1 MPRPI
6 PFLFRLTVA
15 ATLALIVPIA
25 AQAAGGTAL
34 SSGPVAG
41 STAGGQG
48 GALGINEAIRDG
60 EARRG
65 AALSTGPIGPLAP
78 RAEYARLPVYVGNV
92 GDKSV
97 RLRIGPKSDTR
108 DSLQGEYTTGDAKG
122 VRLLSGE
129 WENGAFLMEESDDG
143 TRVSGNWEG
152 QIDQN
157 GAVRGTWTDAFNP
170 AIVLP
175 FFIRPFGGYL
185 VIPPF
190 DMRPNSGVTYAPPPP
205 KSSISVGNPR

>member
-1 MPRPI
+1 MSRFAKSCRVCLLAALLPA
-6 PFLFRLTVA
+6 TVF
-15 ATLALIVPIA
+15 
-25 AQAAGGTAL
+25 AAGGDSL
-34 SSGPVAG
+34 STGDGGP
-41 STAGGQG
+41 
-48 GALGINEAIRDG
+48 LGINDAIRAG

-65 AALSTGPIGPLAP
+65 TSLSTGPIRVLSP
-78 RAEYARLPVYVGNV
+78 RPEYAQYPVYVGTV
-92 GDKSV
+92 GDRTV
-97 RLRIGPKSDTR
+97 RMRVAPKTDTR
-108 DSLQGEYTTGDAKG
+108 DSLQGEYAIGDGKG

-129 WENGAFLMEESDDG
+129 WDNGSFLMEESDDG

-205 KSSISVGNPR
+205 KSSISTGKVR

>member
-1 MPRPI
+1 MP
-6 PFLFRLTVA
+6 FRLTVVA
-15 ATLALIVPIA
+15 ACAVFSSLAA
-25 AQAAGGTAL
+25 HAAGGESL
-34 SSGPVAG
+34 S
-41 STAGGQG
+41 TGGQ
-48 GALGINEAIRDG
+48 GALGINDAIRAG

-65 AALSTGPIGPLAP
+65 TSLSTGAGPLAP
-78 RAEYARLPVYVGNV
+78 RAEYAKLPVYVGNV
-92 GDKSV
+92 GDKPV
-97 RLRIGPKSDTR
+97 RLRVGPKTDTR
-108 DSLQGEYTTGDAKG
+108 DSLQGEYSTGDAKG

-129 WENGAFLMEESDDG
+129 WDNGAFLMEESDDG

-175 FFIRPFGGYL
+175 FFIRPLGGYL

-190 DMRPNSGVTYAPPPP
+190 DMRPGSGVTYAPPPP
-205 KSSISVGNPR
+205 RSSISIGNPR

>member
-1 MPRPI
+1 MVRAA
-6 PFLFRLTVA
+6 PFLSILA
-15 ATLALIVPIA
+15 ATLSLALPASGHA
-25 AQAAGGTAL
+25 ADGTSL
-34 SSGPVAG
+34 STG
-41 STAGGQG
+41 S
-48 GALGINEAIRDG
+48 LGISQAIRDG

-65 AALSTGPIGPLAP
+65 TSLSTGPVGPLAP
-78 RAEYARLPVYVGNV
+78 RPEYAKLPVYVGKV

-108 DSLQGEYTTGDAKG
+108 DSLQGEYSTGDSKD

-129 WENGAFLMEESDDG
+129 WDNGSFLMEESDDG

-152 QIDQN
+152 QIDDR

-175 FFIRPFGGYL
+175 FMIRPLGGFL

-190 DMRPNSGVTYAPPPP
+190 DMRPSSGVTYAPPPP
-205 KSSISVGNPR
+205 KSSISGY